1 MQPRRESL
9 KPPLSIQ
16 ITALGSYS
24 PTRVVTNDELSHKV
38 NTSDEWIKSHTGI
51 AVRHLASEQETTAD
65 LATKAVERLLAN
77 HGRTAAEID
86 GIVVAT
92 ATPDY
97 PGFPSTA
104 CLLAQRLGIKGPA
117 LDISAGC
124 TGFIYALEV
133 GRAMITTGTM
143 RNALVVGSETLSTVV
158 DWDDRNTCVLFGDG
172 AGCVLLESKQELE
185 GIVDTYLKAEA
196 AGAEALVID
205 PDSRTIKMDGRSVY
219 SFAVRSIGQTIETLL
234 KRNNLNFEDIAWIV
248 PHQANQRIIAACAKR
263 LGIDVQK
270 FYLNIEQYANTSA
283 ASIPLALAEMQEK
296 GLLKEGDRLL
306 LVGFGAGLTYGG
318 TLLTWHQY

>member
-1 MQPRRESL
+1 QRFG
-9 KPPLSIQ
+9 
-16 ITALGSYS
+16 IT
-24 PTRVVTNDELSHKV
+24 
-38 NTSDEWIKSHTGI
+38 
-51 AVRHLASEQETTAD
+51 
-65 LATKAVERLLAN
+65 
-77 HGRTAAEID
+77 
-86 GIVVAT
+86 
-92 ATPDY
+92 
-97 PGFPSTA
+97 
-104 CLLAQRLGIKGPA
+104 GPA
-117 LDISAGC
+117 LDVSAGC

-133 GRAMITTGTM
+133 GRAMIASGAM

-172 AGCVLLESKQELE
+172 AGCALLESFEEGE

-205 PDSRTIKMDGRSVY
+205 PKSRAIKMDGRAVY

-234 KRNNLNFEDIAWIV
+234 ERNSLTIDDVAWIV
-248 PHQANQRIIAACAKR
+248 PHQANQRIISACAKR

-296 GLLKEGDRLL
+296 GLLKDGQKLL

-318 TLLTWHQY
+318 TLLTWHQ

>member
-1 MQPRRESL
+1 M
-9 KPPLSIQ
+9 KPPQSIQ

-24 PTRVVTNDELSHKV
+24 PVRVVTNDELSHRV
-38 NTSDEWIKSHTGI
+38 DTSDEWIRSHTGI
-51 AVRHLASEQETTAD
+51 GQRHLAAANETTSD
-65 LATKAVERLLAN
+65 LACKAVENMLALY
-77 HGRTAAEID
+77 GRSADQID

-104 CLLAQRLGIKGPA
+104 CLLAQRLGITGPA

-133 GRAMITTGTM
+133 GRAMIVSGAM
-143 RNALVVGSETLSTVV
+143 KNALVVGSETLSSVV

-172 AGCVLLESKQELE
+172 SGCVLLESKEETE
-185 GIVDTYLKAEA
+185 GILDTYLKAEA

-205 PDSRTIKMDGRSVY
+205 QKSRTIKMDGRSVY
-219 SFAVRSIGQTIETLL
+219 SFAVRSIRHTIETLL
-234 KRNNLNFEDIAWIV
+234 QRNNLTIADIAWIV

-263 LGIDVQK
+263 LDIDIQK

-283 ASIPLALAEMQEK
+283 ASIPLALAEMWEK
-296 GLLKEGDRLL
+296 GLLKDGQKLL

-318 TLLTWHQY
+318 TLLIWHQ

>member
-1 MQPRRESL
+1 
-9 KPPLSIQ
+9 
-16 ITALGSYS
+16 
-24 PTRVVTNDELSHKV
+24 
-38 NTSDEWIKSHTGI
+38 DEWIKSHTGI
-51 AVRHLASEQETTAD
+51 AVRHLAAELETTAD
-65 LATKAVERLLAN
+65 LATKAVENLLAN

-104 CLLAQRLGIKGPA
+104 CLLAQRFGIKGPA

-133 GRAMITTGTM
+133 GRAMIITGAM
-143 RNALVVGSETLSTVV
+143 KNALVVGSETLSSVV

-172 AGCVLLESKQELE
+172 AGCALLESRQEQE
-185 GIVDTYLKAEA
+185 GILDTYLKAEG

-205 PDSRTIKMDGRSVY
+205 PKSRTIKMDGRSVY
-219 SFAVRSIGQTIETLL
+219 SFAVRSIGQAIETLL
-234 KRNNLNFEDIAWIV
+234 KRNNLDFEDIAWIV

-270 FYLNIEQYANTSA
+270 PYLNIEQYANTSA

-296 GLLKEGDRLL
+296 GLLKEGNRLL

-318 TLLTWHQY
+318 ILLTWHQY

>member
-1 MQPRRESL
+1 L

-24 PTRVVTNDELSHKV
+24 PARVVTNDELSHRV
-38 NTSDEWIKSHTGI
+38 DTSDEWIKSHTGI
-51 AVRHLASEQETTAD
+51 AVRHLAAELETTAD
-65 LATKAVERLLAN
+65 LATKAVENLLAN

-104 CLLAQRLGIKGPA
+104 CLLAQRFGIKGPA

-133 GRAMITTGTM
+133 GRAMIITGAM
-143 RNALVVGSETLSTVV
+143 KNALVVGSETLSSVV

-172 AGCVLLESKQELE
+172 AGCALLESKQEQECIL
-185 GIVDTYLKAEA
+185 DTYLKAEA

-205 PDSRTIKMDGRSVY
+205 PKSRTIKMDGRSVY
-219 SFAVRSIGQTIETLL
+219 SFAVRSIGQAIETLL
-234 KRNNLNFEDIAWIV
+234 KRNNLDFEDIAWIV

-296 GLLKEGDRLL
+296 GLLKEGNRLL

-318 TLLTWHQY
+318 ILLTWHQY